1 MSEVEMAELPD
12 LTSPLAT
19 ALRELKLRGSA
30 VSFETDTHHPA
41 GSPYQVLYARQGA
54 TATEAQ
60 LSLGVFSHLNT
71 DPDTAQMW
79 TGFGKPWTA
88 VMGFG
93 SLFLGAIYA
102 PLFDSTLEP
111 SKQDE
116 LAILDFLDRSLT
128 SDWKVPTPF
137 AINFGEALHI
147 QWNEDKTAFAVNF
160 IVTVPCSEETWQRV
174 MHTKQLEL
182 RAATKLQEYMTL
194 SQLQLEQRL
203 APGSDSIN

>member
-1 MSEVEMAELPD
+1 
-12 LTSPLAT
+12 
-19 ALRELKLRGSA
+19 
-30 VSFETDTHHPA
+30 
-41 GSPYQVLYARQGA
+41 
-54 TATEAQ
+54 
-60 LSLGVFSHLNT
+60 
-71 DPDTAQMW
+71 
-79 TGFGKPWTA
+79 
-88 VMGFG
+88 MGFG

-147 QWNEDKTAFAVNF
+147 QWNEDETALAVNF

>member
-1 MSEVEMAELPD
+1 MSDTEKLALPY

-30 VSFETDTHHPA
+30 LNFDSDTHHPA
-41 GSPYQVLYARQGA
+41 GSPYNILYARQGVA
-54 TATEAQ
+54 ATEAQ

-79 TGFGKPWTA
+79 TGFGKSWTA

-137 AINFGEALHI
+137 AINFGDALYI
-147 QWNEDKTAFAVNF
+147 QWNEDKTALAIDF

-194 SQLQLEQRL
+194 SQLQLEPQL